1 MRVQKNKMDSVA
13 RAVLFLLS
21 HGAHGVYLVKMALRR
36 LYAYDCAPFPGNEVL
51 SLAWL
56 NRVLAAHKI
65 ISGDQR
71 CISATAA
78 PLAVNRGLVGTI
90 ARFTLTYNVDD
101 ATLPKSLIL
110 KTSGA
115 SVASR
120 RAVMFGGQNREAKL
134 YCNKAIMDALP
145 EGILP
150 AVLYAHESY
159 WLGEYTILM
168 EDMTLRNVTPVNFVM
183 GNQIW

>member
-1 MRVQKNKMDSVA
+1 
-13 RAVLFLLS
+13 
-21 HGAHGVYLVKMALRR
+21 
-36 LYAYDCAPFPGNEVL
+36 
-51 SLAWL
+51 
-56 NRVLAAHKI
+56 
-65 ISGDQR
+65 
-71 CISATAA
+71 
-78 PLAVNRGLVGTI
+78 
-90 ARFTLTYNVDD
+90 
-101 ATLPKSLIL
+101 
-110 KTSGA
+110 
-115 SVASR
+115 
-120 RAVMFGGQNREAKL
+120 MFGGQNREAKL